1 MYLPYC
7 DPDELL
13 VDFDDVRENSRDDR
27 IDFVELRDSRLRSI
41 LEILLLFMSFFHF
54 WILTSAYERK
64 MHKKPCYKPFNPL
77 FCQKTSKMEKK

>member
-1 MYLPYC
+1 MMYLPYC

-41 LEILLLFMSFFHF
+41 LENLLLFMSFIHF
-54 WILTSAYERK
+54 
-64 MHKKPCYKPFNPL
+64 
-77 FCQKTSKMEKK
+77 